1 METSLVYTQIFIADP
16 NEEIQNFNIFG
27 AGSYSVLPIEN
38 DNEFIIGA
46 IDEKS
51 NYVRSLD
58 IIEANDLYENT
69 DYLEKLYSTVFL
81 PQVHV
86 SGSYGEY
93 PGNLDLGLSRIFTKP
108 YDIYDF
114 ITDDKQAIV
123 DNNFIIPSGSL
134 PINSSATE
142 ILISNDDC
150 SVELNPSNVN
160 NLNIENTAN
169 SSERGILVGDY
180 SIVKEHGE
188 KFKKSDNM
196 NLPRLEQKIN
206 RQAF

>member
-1 METSLVYTQIFIADP
+1 M
-16 NEEIQNFNIFG
+16 
-27 AGSYSVLPIEN
+27 
-38 DNEFIIGA
+38 
-46 IDEKS
+46 
-51 NYVRSLD
+51 
-58 IIEANDLYENT
+58 YENT

-160 NLNIENTAN
+160 NLNIENN
-169 SSERGILVGDY
+169 KNYERRLGDCNRDNVRNGFFCDQSVMYYSRFCTWLHDRVKCLRNEDGKVRSLIL
-180 SIVKEHGE
+180 
-188 KFKKSDNM
+188 
-196 NLPRLEQKIN
+196 
-206 RQAF
+206 A